1 MAEDST
7 LLPGDSTIPD
17 GSTIIDNTQPNFANG
32 VTNAIGLVAGLAALG
47 ATANALSDI
56 FSTLTA
62 PKDFI
67 VPDLANNGS
76 SALGFRN
83 ASGGIFG
90 TSHMVNIIDARTDD
104 ALGQSNVTPGTW
116 KALDFMIN
124 RALGMDW
131 VTKNADPGNPNIL
144 EAYRFAGR
152 NFTQDG
158 GTGQFTWAAA
168 FATWI
173 LVKSGFSGL
182 RTMSPLAFERYG
194 NPVRFHRGPLTDVR
208 KWDIFVFTSNVNI
221 HHVGFVKSYD
231 PRTQTLEIVGGDQA
245 DKVKITRMPFSIT
258 NPQFRVTHVRRNW
271 TIPTDVD
278 TSIIVQSPTRSP
290 SSAPTP
296 SGVTPIAPLDEIT
309 VQPLP
314 PIGATPE
321 EIAEFNRR
329 YPPVPT
335 SDPRAQFGPYS
346 LTPARPTTEDIS
358 RLAGAAIDRAEQNPG
373 PAPTRPRTGPQ

>member
-7 LLPGDSTIPD
+7 SLPGNNPGDSTIPD
-17 GSTIIDNTQPNFANG
+17 TTQPNFLDG
-32 VTNAIGLVAGLAALG
+32 VTNAIGLIAGLSALG
-47 ATANALSDI
+47 ATANSLSDI

-62 PKDFI
+62 PKNFI

-76 SALGFRN
+76 SAIGFKN

-90 TSHMVNIIDARTDD
+90 TSHMVNTIDPRTDE
-104 ALGQSNVTPGTW
+104 ALGQANVTPGTW

-182 RTMSPLAFERYG
+182 RTMSPIAFERYG
-194 NPVRFHRGPLTDVR
+194 NPVKFHKGPLTEVR
-208 KWDIFVFTSNVNI
+208 KWDILVFSSNVNI
-221 HHVGFVKSYD
+221 HHVGFIKSYD
-231 PRTQTLEIVGGDQA
+231 PTTQTLEIVGGDQA
-245 DKVKITRMPFSIT
+245 DKVKITKMPFSIT

-271 TIPTDVD
+271 QIPTDVD
-278 TSIIVQSPTRSP
+278 TSIIVKNLTRTPTNM
-290 SSAPTP
+290 PTP
-296 SGVTPIAPLDEIT
+296 AGVTPIAPLDEIT

-314 PIGATPE
+314 PLGATPA
-321 EIAEFNRR
+321 EIAEFNNR

-335 SDPRAQFGPYS
+335 TDPKAQFGPYRTA
-346 LTPARPTTEDIS
+346 LGRPSVEDITG
-358 RLAGAAIDRAEQNPG
+358 LAGAAIGRAENAG
-373 PAPTRPRTGPQ
+373 PAPTRPRNPRVR